1 MVLTILDIAV
11 AGILMGGIY
20 SLVAAGFNL
29 QYGVARILNISHGE
43 FIMLAAMTTFS
54 MHTVFGISP
63 FICLAICG
71 PATFLLGLFFHT
83 IVFRRL
89 VSVSESLEA
98 FEGNSLLAC
107 FGVLFILQNVAL
119 SIWGG
124 DERGYSFLIA
134 PVNIMGAI
142 FATNRLVAL
151 GISVVLGFALYFFLT
166 RTRSGKAI
174 RAVTQDSTGARLLG
188 IHTTL
193 MQGLCFGLGA
203 LLAGA
208 AGVLLSTMYA
218 VTPFMG
224 LQYTVIAMI
233 VVVLGGLGNILGS
246 MLGGLI
252 LGIIGSVASYF
263 HTGISLIAFYAI
275 FTLLLLIRPEGIF
288 SRR

>member
-1 MVLTILDIAV
+1 
-11 AGILMGGIY
+11 
-20 SLVAAGFNL
+20 
-29 QYGVARILNISHGE
+29 
-43 FIMLAAMTTFS
+43 MLAAMTTFS

-71 PATFLLGLFFHT
+71 PATFLLGLFIHT

-142 FATNRLVAL
+142 FATNRLIAL

-188 IHTTL
+188 IHTT
-193 MQGLCFGLGA
+193 
-203 LLAGA
+203 
-208 AGVLLSTMYA
+208 
-218 VTPFMG
+218 
-224 LQYTVIAMI
+224 
-233 VVVLGGLGNILGS
+233 
-246 MLGGLI
+246 
-252 LGIIGSVASYF
+252 
-263 HTGISLIAFYAI
+263 
-275 FTLLLLIRPEGIF
+275 
-288 SRR
+288 